1 MPNKAEATKM
11 FGAATEVSEVPVII
25 EAVAHSED
33 RENNSFEL
41 MMQSMSNY
49 ELGYEGL
56 AIQVEQFRA
65 EMEEMPQER
74 FTQEDAAV
82 KANLRLKEYKPDILV
97 LRAP

>member
-1 MPNKAEATKM
+1 MEVADVISNHFLKKRPLIDDETPRFRSLRMPNKAEATKM

-33 RENNSFEL
+33 EENNSVEL

-56 AIQVEQFRA
+56 AIQE
-65 EMEEMPQER
+65 
-74 FTQEDAAV
+74 
-82 KANLRLKEYKPDILV
+82 LI
-97 LRAP
+97 